1 MKKVVFILLIAAF
14 VCGLVACGKAPEGT
28 KTSEAVL
35 TPGTSTLD
43 AVKEKGVLVA
53 GVKDSV
59 VPFGYVD
66 EKSGELVGFDVDVC
80 RYIADEL
87 GVKLELQ
94 PVTSSNRIP
103 MLTEGKVDLLAA
115 TMTHKIERDEVIDFS
130 VTYFMDGQRLL
141 VAADGPIKSYKDLA
155 GKKVGSVKGS
165 TSEKNI
171 LLVQPKAEVI
181 SFEGYPEAFLALKQG
196 KVVAVTTDSVILVG
210 LKGSDPDPAKWAV
223 VGDFFSSEPYA
234 IGVRENDSEWRD
246 FINFTL
252 MKMYKEG
259 EWEKIYNKWLG
270 PDTNYYLPP
279 TGWGIELW
287 P

>member
-1 MKKVVFILLIAAF
+1 MKKGIFILLAVVF

-28 KTSEAVL
+28 KTSEAML
-35 TPGTSTLD
+35 TPGMSTLD
-43 AVKEKGVLVA
+43 AVREKGVLVA

-141 VAADGPIKSYKDLA
+141 VAADGPIKSYEDLA

-171 LLVQPKAEVI
+171 LMVQPAAEVI

-210 LKGSDPDPAKWAV
+210 LKGSDPDPAKWEVA
-223 VGDFFSSEPYA
+223 GDFFSSEPYA
-234 IGVRENDSEWRD
+234 IGVRENDSKWRD
-246 FINFTL
+246 FVNFTL

-259 EWEKIYNKWLG
+259 EWEKIYTKWLG
-270 PDTNYYLPP
+270 PETNYYLPP